1 MPYRFELAKSGR
13 SGCQTKECKDAQT
26 KIAKGELRIGTWVD
40 NESRQFWMWRH
51 WGCFTPR
58 MVQNVVESIKD
69 GDDDGALNYELLDG
83 WEDLTNEYKDKISQ
97 TLERGHVDD
106 EDWRG
111 DIECNRP
118 GGSGMRVKVKA
129 AKGAKGAKKDKEP
142 QESSAAGKKRGV
154 SDAEVS
160 DVGDKDEPAKKKRG
174 PGRPKKE
181 NAQVD
186 NGEEAVTAPKKAGR
200 PKKPADDNADAA
212 ADSQPKKRGRTA
224 KKVVDHKESSDEDV
238 EMPDAEEAQP
248 AKPKATS
255 RARAAAA
262 SKSKGDSQAAEE
274 GSAPQN
280 DAEESNEPADNKEKP
295 KRGRSRK
302 PAAPKATEEPAEKAK
317 AKPGRKPA
325 ASKATE
331 EPVPGNTEQDKGQTE
346 PAEKAKAKRGRKAAA
361 SKAVEDGVPENND
374 QQDQES
380 AEIKPAGK
388 RGRSRKPAGA
398 KVAEDP
404 DKPSDEVSLDQSGSN
419 GHTNAEDQPVA
430 ELNAAEPIASGVEQ
444 LFMDNGTDVNDKT
457 AEPAKEVADVQLA
470 PDNTN
475 SEAVVGAETVQTA

>member
-1 MPYRFELAKSGR
+1 M
-13 SGCQTKECKDAQT
+13 
-26 KIAKGELRIGTWVD
+26 
-40 NESRQFWMWRH
+40 
-51 WGCFTPR
+51 
-58 MVQNVVESIKD
+58 
-69 GDDDGALNYELLDG
+69 
-83 WEDLTNEYKDKISQ
+83 
-97 TLERGHVDD
+97 
-106 EDWRG
+106 
-111 DIECNRP
+111 
-118 GGSGMRVKVKA
+118 
-129 AKGAKGAKKDKEP
+129 
-142 QESSAAGKKRGV
+142 

-160 DVGDKDEPAKKKRG
+160 DAGDKDEPAKKKRG

-325 ASKATE
+325 APKATE
-331 EPVPGNTEQDKGQTE
+331 EPVPGSTEQDKGQTE
-346 PAEKAKAKRGRKAAA
+346 PAEKVKGKRGRKGAAP
-361 SKAVEDGVPENND
+361 KAGEDDVPENND

-380 AEIKPAGK
+380 TEIKAVGK

-398 KVAEDP
+398 KVVKDT
-404 DKPSDEVSLDQSGSN
+404 DKPGDEVSLDQSGSN
-419 GHTNAEDQPVA
+419 GHTNAEDQLAA
-430 ELNAAEPIASGVEQ
+430 ELSAAGPIASGVEQ
-444 LFMDNGTDVNDKT
+444 LVMDNGTDVNDKT
-457 AEPAKEVADVQLA
+457 AEQTAKEVADVQLA